1 MKRTTQIIVWTLVC
15 LLGASLPMS
24 AQAEWY
30 NPLSWGSS
38 PAPAKKSTGPST
50 LQKINNGTKDFFYK
64 SADFLNPF
72 DDAEDEK
79 PTRRTTYRGGY
90 HSASKKKQQ
99 ESSSWFGGW
108 FSTEPEPAPPQT
120 VSEFLDLPRSKF

>member
-1 MKRTTQIIVWTLVC
+1 MKRTSLVIVWTLVC
-15 LLGASLPMS
+15 LLGLSLPMS

-30 NPLSWGSS
+30 NPLSWGGSS
-38 PAPAKKSTGPST
+38 APAKKPAGPST
-50 LQKINNGTKDFFYK
+50 LQKINTGTKDFFYK

-79 PTRRTTYRGGY
+79 PTKRTTYRGGY
-90 HSASKKKQQ
+90 HSASKKKQ
-99 ESSSWFGGW
+99 ESSSWFSW
-108 FSTEPEPAPPQT
+108 FAPEPEPAPPQT